1 MTAEER
7 RFGIGV
13 LATLALSAC
22 AGHSSIPNP
31 FSEWKGNVHLESR
44 PVQSRSI
51 VERNGQPVALLVGE
65 VADQRQDAPSRKVGD
80 IRSTVMFVMATSL
93 TLDQNVPAVISSAL
107 NNQLAADGFR
117 TVSDPNAPHDIVV
130 DSVAKNFQLD
140 ILDRDELN
148 IDVAMTLRDARSGDV
163 LWAGSVAEQSSRFAG
178 VSGDTGES
186 IVRYFNRG
194 LNAWAVKASANVRD
208 SLLRSYP
215 QTMALVDRKGLP
227 PPHPVGVTAVQEAT
241 PREAAKIPA
250 ATPSMAAPAIAVLP
264 ATPAGPPAIT
274 APPAA
279 PAAPVVASAMA
290 AVSAPPAVAAVPAAA
305 AAPPAAASVAASNA
319 KGIFSVTTVPS
330 KAKVYGDDVYYGTSP
345 LKLELDPGVTVF
357 HFKLDGYKTVTQRV
371 SIRRGETTE
380 LEVKLEK

>member
-1 MTAEER
+1 MTAEKWG
-7 RFGIGV
+7 FGIGA
-13 LATLALSAC
+13 LATLVLSAC

-31 FSEWKGNVHLESR
+31 FSEWKGNVHLESK
-44 PVQSRSI
+44 PVQSKTV
-51 VERNGQPVALLVGE
+51 VERNGQPVVLLVGE
-65 VADQRQDAPSRKVGD
+65 VADQRQGAPSRKVGD
-80 IRSTVMFVMATSL
+80 IRSTVMFVMADKL
-93 TLDQNVPAVISSAL
+93 TLDQNVSTILSSAL
-107 NNQLAADGFR
+107 NNQLGADGFR

-130 DSVAKNFQLD
+130 DPVAKNFQLD
-140 ILDRDELN
+140 ILDRDDLN
-148 IDVAMTLRDARSGDV
+148 IAVDMTLRDAKSGNV

-186 IVRYFNRG
+186 IVRYFDRG

-208 SLLRSYP
+208 NLLRSYP

-250 ATPSMAAPAIAVLP
+250 AKPSVTAPAIAAVP
-264 ATPAGPPAIT
+264 AAPAAVPAI
-274 APPAA
+274 ASVPAA
-279 PAAPVVASAMA
+279 PAAP
-290 AVSAPPAVAAVPAAA
+290 PPAVAAVPAAPVTPSA
-305 AAPPAAASVAASNA
+305 TIAAASA

-357 HFKLDGYKTVTQRV
+357 HFKLDGYKTVTQKV
-371 SIRRGETTE
+371 STRRGETTE
-380 LEVKLEK
+380 LDIKFEK